1 MLVFKKF
8 YALVALSRPSILD
21 KARAI
26 IWPYR
31 TCSERIKVCMSVIHC
46 YAS

>member
-21 KARAI
+21 KARA
-26 IWPYR
+26 
-31 TCSERIKVCMSVIHC
+31 M
-46 YAS
+46 